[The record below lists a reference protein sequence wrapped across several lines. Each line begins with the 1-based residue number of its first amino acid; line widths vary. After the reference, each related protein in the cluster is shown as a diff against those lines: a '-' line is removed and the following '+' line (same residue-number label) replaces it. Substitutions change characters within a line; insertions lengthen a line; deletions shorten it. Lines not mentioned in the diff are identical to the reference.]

1 LNASDERGIDVVREQ
16 IKKFAQKKVNLP
28 PGHTKVIILDEADSL
43 TEGAQHA
50 LRMIISNYSD
60 TTRFIL
66 SCNDS
71 QKIIEPIQSRCIML
85 RFSKLKDNEM
95 EMNLKRV
102 IEGEKIK
109 ITENAF
115 NTLLFIA
122 DGDMRQAINNLQACY
137 FASQGIFS
145 IKSRWNYWQKH
156 GFAHLWCS

>member
-1 LNASDERGIDVVREQ
+1 MREQ

-85 RFSKLKDNEM
+85 RFSKLKDNEV

-102 IEGEKIK
+102 IEGENIK
-109 ITENAF
+109 ITEQGF
-115 NTLLFIA
+115 QTLLFIA

-137 FASQGIFS
+137 FASQGTEI
-145 IKSRWNYWQKH
+145 N
-156 GFAHLWCS
+156 

>member
-1 LNASDERGIDVVREQ
+1 VKELNASDERGIEVVREQ

-85 RFSKLKDNEM
+85 RFTKLKDNE
-95 EMNLKRV
+95 V
-102 IEGEKIK
+102 
-109 ITENAF
+109 
-115 NTLLFIA
+115 
-122 DGDMRQAINNLQACY
+122 
-137 FASQGIFS
+137 
-145 IKSRWNYWQKH
+145 
-156 GFAHLWCS
+156 